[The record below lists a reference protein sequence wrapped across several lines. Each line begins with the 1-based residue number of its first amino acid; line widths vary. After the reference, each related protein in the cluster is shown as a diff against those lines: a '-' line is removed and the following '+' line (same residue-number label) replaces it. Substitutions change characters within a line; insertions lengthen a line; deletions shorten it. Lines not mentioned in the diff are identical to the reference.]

1 MNQDILE
8 AVMTDRG
15 QRETEKAQIYL
26 SKIQQQLEHISRL
39 VGFSCALAVVITKS
53 NEMKQCLVARLINI
67 LHSSRLSMIEHTLPS
82 ASLFAAAAVGT

>member
-1 MNQDILE
+1 MS
-8 AVMTDRG
+8 DRG
-15 QRETEKAQIYL
+15 QRETEKAQMYL

-53 NEMKQCLVARLINI
+53 SQMKQCLVVVVRLINI
-67 LHSSRLSMIEHTLPS
+67 HSSHLSMIEHKLPS